1 MKSTYDVSATAKI
14 NMYLKVCGSIPN
26 GYHQLDTLMQEVS
39 LSDRLVITIDDE
51 REYSIVTVCENSPR
65 PIPNNKNLCY
75 KAAVR
80 FFSVLKRKKK
90 IVKLPFVKIE
100 LTKNIP
106 SEAGLGGGSSDA
118 ASVIL
123 ALQDFYNEPFSQA
136 ELNKIAADTGADTP
150 FFLYGGSCV
159 CEGIGDVVS
168 PVSSIA
174 DLPLILIKPAKGVST
189 PKCFAG
195 FDASGSNHYDK
206 KAYAA
211 LKADLASDE
220 IPAGES
226 FRAHREL
233 FVNDLEEFAA
243 KEVPDIKIAEDLL
256 EREGAEFAMM
266 SGSGS
271 CVFGVFESVEKR
283 DLAFDKIS
291 SDSIISDKKMKVYSC
306 ETV

>member
-39 LSDRLVITIDDE
+39 LSDQLIITIDDD
-51 REYSIVTVCENSPR
+51 REHSILTVCENSPR

-75 KAAVR
+75 KAAMR
-80 FFSVLKRKKK
+80 FFSVLKKKKK

-100 LTKNIP
+100 LSKNIP

-123 ALQDFYNEPFSQA
+123 ALQDYFGEPFTQE
-136 ELNKIAADTGADTP
+136 ELNTIAGDTGADTA

-159 CEGIGDVVS
+159 CEGKGDKVS
-168 PVSSIA
+168 PVSSFA

-195 FDASGSNHYDK
+195 FDASGSKNYDK
-206 KAYAA
+206 KVYDA
-211 LKADLASDE
+211 LKADLASDDISASE
-220 IPAGES
+220 TFGKY
-226 FRAHREL
+226 REL
-233 FVNDLEEFAA
+233 FVNDLEEFAV
-243 KEVPDIKIAEDLL
+243 KEVPDIKIAEEIL
-256 EREGAEFAMM
+256 EREGADFAMM

-271 CVFGVFESVEKR
+271 CVFGIFSSTEKR
-283 DLAFDKIS
+283 DLAYDKIS
-291 SDSIISDKKMKVYSC
+291 SDKVISDKKMKVYSC

>member
-1 MKSTYDVSATAKI
+1 M
-14 NMYLKVCGSIPN
+14 
-26 GYHQLDTLMQEVS
+26 S
-39 LSDRLVITIDDE
+39 LSLE
-51 REYSIVTVCENSPR
+51 
-65 PIPNNKNLCY
+65 
-75 KAAVR
+75 
-80 FFSVLKRKKK
+80 
-90 IVKLPFVKIE
+90 
-100 LTKNIP
+100 
-106 SEAGLGGGSSDA
+106 GLSGTTGS
-118 ASVIL
+118 
-123 ALQDFYNEPFSQA
+123 
-136 ELNKIAADTGADTP
+136 
-150 FFLYGGSCV
+150 GSGCD
-159 CEGIGDVVS
+159 GS
-168 PVSSIA
+168 
-174 DLPLILIKPAKGVST
+174 
-189 PKCFAG
+189 G
-195 FDASGSNHYDK
+195 FDASGSKHYDK

-243 KEVPDIKIAEDLL
+243 KEVPDIKIAEELL